1 MLRHEGHCWW
11 VCMQLVCI
19 TDPAVAMDML
29 KSPYVDKVRFLY
41 SFLDPV
47 SLSRLCLLCINAC
60 HAPHKIAPVVK

>member
-1 MLRHEGHCWW
+1 MELKYWCA
-11 VCMQLVCI
+11 CLQLVCI

-47 SLSRLCLLCINAC
+47 RLSCICLLCINAC
-60 HAPHKIAPVVK
+60 HGAHR

>member
-1 MLRHEGHCWW
+1 MLRYQAHYWW
-11 VCMQLVCI
+11 ICLQLVCI

-47 SLSRLCLLCINAC
+47 SLSRICLLCIHAC
-60 HAPHKIAPVVK
+60 HAFTDQHLW